1 MVRMVREGQSMRATA
16 RHAGVSLA
24 TVRYWVARADHRSL
38 DEVDW
43 ADRCKSPHR
52 TRRIAPGL
60 EETILSTRE
69 ALKTQSALGE
79 FGATAIRAELLDRA
93 LPLVPSVRTIGRI
106 LLRRG
111 VLDGRR
117 RIRRAAPP
125 PGWHLPAVVAGQAEM
140 DSFDIVEDLVIEG
153 HGGVQ
158 ILNGVSLHGGLAE
171 SWPRAGITAKIAV
184 ESILQHWRRFGLPG
198 YAQFD
203 NDTRFQGGHNHPD
216 VIGRLS
222 RVCLSLGV
230 IPVFAPPR
238 ETGFQAAIESFNGLW
253 QAKVWQ
259 RFHHDDLGQLQERSS
274 RYIQAHRRRNAAR
287 IGSAPAR
294 VQFPGGW
301 TLDLQG
307 APRGKIIYLRRTS
320 DQGRVHLLGHVFDV
334 DPHWPHRL
342 VRAEVDLTQKTIR
355 FFTLRRREPSVHPLL
370 KELPYAPAQRLFE
383 E

>member
-1 MVRMVREGQSMRATA
+1 MVMMVRQGQSMRRTA
-16 RHAGVSLA
+16 RRFGVSPA
-24 TVRYWVARADHRSL
+24 TVRYWVARADHSSL

-43 ADRCKSPHR
+43 ADRGKAPHR
-52 TRRIAPGL
+52 TRRIALGL
-60 EETILSTRE
+60 EETILSIRE
-69 ALKTQSALGE
+69 ALKTQSPLGE
-79 FGATAIRAELLDRA
+79 FGALAIHTELLGRA

-125 PGWHLPAVVAGQAEM
+125 PGWHLPAVVAGQAEL
-140 DSFDIVEDLVIEG
+140 DSFDIVEDLIIEG
-153 HGGVQ
+153 RGGVQ
-158 ILNGVSLHGGLAE
+158 VLNGVSLHGGLAE
-171 SWPRAGITAKIAV
+171 SWPREGITAKIAV
-184 ESILQHWRRFGLPG
+184 ESIVQHWRRFGLPG

-238 ETGFQAAIESFNGLW
+238 ETGFQAAIEGFNGLW

-259 RFHHDDLGQLQERSS
+259 RFHHDHLGQLQERSG

-294 VQFPGGW
+294 LGFPDGW
-301 TLDLQG
+301 TLDLQRPLQG
-307 APRGKIIYLRRTS
+307 QLIYLRRTS
-320 DQGRVHLLGHVFDV
+320 DQGRVNLLGHVFDV
-334 DPHWPHRL
+334 DLHWPHRL
-342 VRAEVDLTQKTIR
+342 VRAEVDLDHKSIR
-355 FFTLRRREPSVHPLL
+355 FFALRRRDPSAQPLL
-370 KELPYAPAQRLFE
+370 KELPYAPGQRPFE

>member
-1 MVRMVREGQSMRATA
+1 MMVREGKSMRATA
-16 RHAGVSLA
+16 RHFRVSLA
-24 TVRYWVARADHRSL
+24 TVRYWVVRADHRSL

-43 ADRCKSPHR
+43 ADRCRAPHR
-52 TRRIAPGL
+52 TRRIASGL
-60 EETILSTRE
+60 EETLLSIRE

-93 LPLVPSVRTIGRI
+93 VPLVPSVRTIGRV

-125 PGWHLPAVVAGQAEM
+125 PGWHLPAVVAGQADL
-140 DSFDIVEDLVIEG
+140 DSFDIVEDLVIED

-171 SWPRAGITAKIAV
+171 SWAREGITAKIAV

-238 ETGFQAAIESFNGLW
+238 ETGFQAAIESFNALW

-294 VQFPGGW
+294 LRFPDGW

-307 APRGKIIYLRRTS
+307 APGGKIIYLRRTS
-320 DQGRVHLLGHVFDV
+320 DQGRAHLLGHVFDV

-342 VRAEVDLTQKTIR
+342 VRAEVDLTQKNIR
-355 FFTLRRREPSVHPLL
+355 FFALRRRDPSAQPLL
-370 KELPYAPAQRLFE
+370 KEIPYAPAQRLFE